1 VRVFE
6 WSGRD
11 TTTISY
17 GSGKL
22 TGEYVRDV
30 VCMDPS
36 NSGGCTEID
45 FLGVKEETTFPFI
58 HLPFDGI
65 FGLGLSG
72 LSVGNNFNFL
82 TRLKGL
88 PQVFTAFIADP
99 KVEEATALSFGAVRN
114 EWMLSPVQWA
124 PIQRDWHDVQG
135 YWMVGMTKAVVRGPS
150 PVALAVCDD
159 STASSPRCKVA
170 VDTGSSLLMGP
181 REGIE
186 LICSTLAVANDC
198 SNYNELPSLEFE
210 IVSDDSGG
218 TVSLVL
224 EKELYVERNDNGCA
238 VRLHPLDVPPSVPPM
253 WVFGHVVLQKY
264 VTVYDAEHRR
274 IGFALANHKA
284 RGHVVVPDSSE
295 SCNDDDAAMKANN
308 LPRCDEL
315 VSESLCSQFEPVAR
329 RYCPRSCGFCSRKG
343 VRVAVNSGFSL
354 RAPSSRS
361 IEP

>member
-1 VRVFE
+1 
-6 WSGRD
+6 
-11 TTTISY
+11 
-17 GSGKL
+17 
-22 TGEYVRDV
+22 
-30 VCMDPS
+30 MDPS
-36 NSGGCTEID
+36 NGGGCTEID

-82 TRLKGL
+82 ARLKGL
-88 PQVFTAFIADP
+88 PQVFTAFVADP
-99 KVEEATALSFGAVRN
+99 KVDEATALSFGAVRH
-114 EWMLSPVQWA
+114 EWMASPVQWA

-135 YWMVGMTKAVVRGPS
+135 YWMVGMTKAVVHGTT

-159 STASSPRCKVA
+159 ATSIPRCKVA

-198 SNYNELPSLEFE
+198 SNFDALPSLEFE

-218 TVSLVL
+218 TISLVL

-238 VRLHPLDVPPSVPPM
+238 VRLHPLDVPASVPPM

-264 VTVYDAEHRR
+264 ATVYDAEHRR
-274 IGFALANHKA
+274 IGFALAKHKA
-284 RGHVVVPDSSE
+284 GDSSVIPFAAT
-295 SCNDDDAAMKANN
+295 SCSDDDAGMKANN
-308 LPRCDEL
+308 LPGCVEL
-315 VSESLCSQFEPVAR
+315 ASESLCSQFEPVAR
-329 RYCPRSCGFCSRKG
+329 RFCQRSCGFCVRKG
-343 VRVAVNSGFSL
+343 VKVATNGGFSL
-354 RAPSSRS
+354 HAPSSRS